1 MLTNNL
7 KGLWLASAV
16 VVVAGSCWSM
26 LASAG
31 GPIDMGLALLLPL
44 VMTGVLLTARR
55 PSTAGAQAEEAGMRS
70 PMVTGQVVMEELAPQ
85 GAQVSQEDMAALQ
98 ERVQELLA
106 LLAQSI
112 ADMGRAGVVARQ
124 SGGSVDRA
132 VAAVQQ
138 VVDSV
143 ATISRY
149 IDASLQTYR
158 DLVAQAATIGSIVED
173 IHEISSQTNLLALNA
188 AIEAARAGE
197 SGRGF
202 AVVAAEVKRL
212 AARVG
217 LSSKEIG
224 RIADSLSRSSGHA
237 LREAEQAVTQA
248 GVGRTGA
255 AAAHE
260 AMAEVIEGARK
271 RVAIVGG
278 INDALAQQSRV
289 AERLSQQMQGLQQ
302 SGEMG
307 T

>member
-7 KGLWLASAV
+7 KGLSLASAV
-16 VVVAGSCWSM
+16 IVVGGSCWSM

-31 GPIDMGLALLLPL
+31 GAIDTGLALLLPL
-44 VMTGVLLTARR
+44 VMAGVLLTARR
-55 PSTAGAQAEEAGMRS
+55 SSGAGGQAEPGGTRS
-70 PMVTGQVVMEELAPQ
+70 PIVTAQVVMEEPDPQ
-85 GAQVSQEDMAALQ
+85 GVPVRAEDIAALQ
-98 ERVQELLA
+98 ERVQDLLA

-124 SGGSVDRA
+124 SGGSVERA

-217 LSSKEIG
+217 LSSREIG
-224 RIADSLSRSSGHA
+224 RIAESLSRSSGNA
-237 LREAEQAVTQA
+237 LREAEQAVAQA
-248 GVGRTGA
+248 
-255 AAAHE
+255 
-260 AMAEVIEGARK
+260 
-271 RVAIVGG
+271 
-278 INDALAQQSRV
+278 
-289 AERLSQQMQGLQQ
+289 
-302 SGEMG
+302 
-307 T
+307 